1 MTVLNTNN
9 SHGMSPAL
17 AELDA
22 YSRKYLL
29 AWDDKSTVRT
39 QKRSRFKKGSLS
51 KVVFPLPLKPFMHLP
66 EVQAL
71 SKKKLQPFYLQS
83 FCDMLHHVGRFE
95 VMFVAKQCGKLANED
110 LGLELTDSVRQV
122 AIAIGIDEMYHALVA
137 KELVAD
143 IRMLAGVIPTALKA
157 ARPVKKT
164 RKKQAPPP
172 TALEVFKA
180 SLPER
185 LHRLAEVTLLC
196 ILENGIVDD
205 IIEMARY
212 AGSDNPADVYVRE
225 HLTDESRHKIF
236 FQRLLKYI
244 WTSVSE
250 KDQVVLG
257 RAIVKYFVGNFTT
270 MPLAQLAGYYSHT
283 LREAGLADELA
294 HTLGEQVAIRDI
306 ELPLYELNIVS
317 NPVHL
322 MRVAGVLDH
331 LPTRK
336 LFVKHRLIAA

>member
-1 MTVLNTNN
+1 MTVLNTNK

-29 AWDDKSTVRT
+29 AWEDKSTVRT
-39 QKRSRFKKGSLS
+39 QKRSRFKKASLA
-51 KVVFPLPLKPFMHLP
+51 KVVFPLSLKPFMHLP

-83 FCDMLHHVGRFE
+83 FCDMLHQVGRFE
-95 VMFVAKQCGKLANED
+95 VMFVTDQCGKLANED

-137 KELVAD
+137 KELVSD
-143 IRMLAGVIPTALKA
+143 IGTLAGVIPTALKA
-157 ARPVKKT
+157 APPVKKT
-164 RKKQAPPP
+164 RTKQAPPP

-180 SLPER
+180 PLPER
-185 LHRLAEVTLLC
+185 LHRLSEAILLC
-196 ILENGIVDD
+196 ILENAVVDD

-244 WTSVSE
+244 WTSISE

-257 RAIVKYFVGNFTT
+257 RAIVKYLVYFNT
-270 MPLAQLAGYYSHT
+270 MPVEQLAGYYSHT
-283 LREAGLADELA
+283 LREAGLSDEIA
-294 HTLGEQVAIRDI
+294 RTLGEQVATHDSQR
-306 ELPLYELNIVS
+306 PLYELNFVS

-336 LFVKHRLIAA
+336 LFIKHRLIAA